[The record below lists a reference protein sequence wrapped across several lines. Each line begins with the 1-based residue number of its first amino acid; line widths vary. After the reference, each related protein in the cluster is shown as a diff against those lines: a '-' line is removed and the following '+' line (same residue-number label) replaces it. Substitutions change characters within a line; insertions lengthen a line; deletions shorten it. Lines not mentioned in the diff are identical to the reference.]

1 MIKIAGI
8 DFPPEA
14 QAILSLWCKRSDCIQ
29 TMTVPPMPNTC
40 QNCNGGEF
48 VYLRLLVGSFST
60 PPVTKEAITWLDGYW
75 RIIKEQVS
83 YVCPMCAGKGATR
96 SVRTSTP
103 EEAQD
108 MVDNLPGVG
117 ELVEDWT
124 DH

>member
-1 MIKIAGI
+1 VTGDIPKMVR
-8 DFPPEA
+8 
-14 QAILSLWCKRSDCIQ
+14 CK
-29 TMTVPPMPNTC
+29 
-40 QNCNGGEF
+40 NCNDLGSVQLRLCRGRFASIPLGKAVTYFGGEWH
-48 VYLRLLVGSFST
+48 V
-60 PPVTKEAITWLDGYW
+60 
-75 RIIKEQVS
+75 IIEFKS
-83 YVCPMCAGKGATR
+83 YICPMCAGKGATR